1 MLAHPC
7 LTALRR
13 ATLLTGALRY
23 RSHSAVLKEFA
34 PMYTKI
40 ATSVD
45 TDISDSTIEPLN
57 INRLTF
63 IGGGNMAEAII
74 SGLMVQE
81 LLPPSKM
88 MVSAPTEETRKKFQ
102 QMNIPTAAENEKAL
116 DSADVVVIAVKPQ
129 MLPQIF
135 PEMVEHMKPDALVI
149 SIAAG
154 VTINEYQTHLGP
166 DVSVVRSMPNTPAM
180 IGEGITVW
188 TQSSNVSDVQHKL
201 TKCILGAFGHEIFVD
216 DEGNLDMATA
226 LSGSGPAYF
235 FLVAEAMI
243 DAGVHMGFSRSV
255 SQKLVQQTMLGSALY
270 MQASGKHPVVLRNQ
284 ITSPGGTTAAAMYR
298 AEKSGFRA
306 VIADSIWAAYEQS
319 KALGAQ
325 KRT

>member
-88 MVSAPTEETRKKFQ
+88 MVSAPTEGAVHAAEAVNSLTTNVETRKKFQ

-129 MLPQIF
+129 MLPQVLHGRLHMHFTQILSKIF

-154 VTINEYQTHLGP
+154 
-166 DVSVVRSMPNTPAM
+166 
-180 IGEGITVW
+180 
-188 TQSSNVSDVQHKL
+188 
-201 TKCILGAFGHEIFVD
+201 
-216 DEGNLDMATA
+216 
-226 LSGSGPAYF
+226 
-235 FLVAEAMI
+235 
-243 DAGVHMGFSRSV
+243 
-255 SQKLVQQTMLGSALY
+255 KLVQQTMLGSALY

-284 ITSPGGTTAAAMYR
+284 ITSPGTMDRLLKDCPHTQIGGTTAAAMYR